1 MECGEPPWLD
11 GRKRAGKVRCV
22 RTGAGLTA
30 DRLPAGNPITQK
42 ILSLMG
48 IGYFVTT
55 PPQPAAYFTAE
66 NENQV
71 QG

>member
-1 MECGEPPWLD
+1 MRP
-11 GRKRAGKVRCV
+11 GR
-22 RTGAGLTA
+22 GAGLTA

-55 PPQPAAYFTAE
+55 PPQPAIIFTAE

>member
-1 MECGEPPWLD
+1 MECGEPPWPH
-11 GRKRAGKVRCV
+11 GRKRAKVRCV
-22 RTGAGLTA
+22 RTSAGPTA
-30 DRLPAGNPITQK
+30 DRLLAGNPHHTK

-55 PPQPAAYFTAE
+55 PPQPAIFFTAE